1 VVCDVRL
8 RGIRSV
14 DFDGERREGCGEFNG
29 TEQLVL
35 IGGRAG
41 ATDR

>member
-1 VVCDVRL
+1 VRL